1 MFYTSLQANEQ
12 IYHET
17 YGGMCCISLMLYIC
31 TEETRMIVLYM
42 TCSKPA
48 ERRVG
53 EGIGV
58 TQSLHSILTT
68 ALLSNA

>member
-1 MFYTSLQANEQ
+1 MLQANEQ

-17 YGGMCCISLMLYIC
+17 YGGRHCLSIVTYLHGKD
-31 TEETRMIVLYM
+31 RGDGVLYV

-48 ERRVG
+48 ERSVG
-53 EGIGV
+53 EGTGV

-68 ALLSNA
+68 ALLSDA

>member
-1 MFYTSLQANEQ
+1 MFYALLQANEQ
-12 IYHET
+12 IYQET
-17 YGGMCCISLMLYIC
+17 YGGRHCISLTLYIC
-31 TEETRMIVLYM
+31 VEKTGMIGLYM

-48 ERRVG
+48 ERSVG